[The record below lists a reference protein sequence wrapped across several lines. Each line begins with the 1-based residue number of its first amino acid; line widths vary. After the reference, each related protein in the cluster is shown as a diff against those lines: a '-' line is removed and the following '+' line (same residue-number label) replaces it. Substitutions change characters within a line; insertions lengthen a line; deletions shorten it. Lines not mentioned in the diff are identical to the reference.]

1 MPEPF
6 LDIQGILDVL
16 PHRYPFLLVDRI
28 ESIDATK
35 IVGLKNITVN
45 EPCFMGHFPG
55 NPVFPGVLIVEAM
68 AQVAGVMVMHN
79 MEDRHHKVVML
90 AKITEAKFIRPVR
103 PGDQM
108 RMEITMVHLRPTRA
122 KMTAVATVNG
132 VKVAEAALMCVLR
145 DKRGQAAAPAAAE
158 ES

>member
-122 KMTAVATVNG
+122 KMTAVATVDG

-145 DKRGQAAAPAAAE
+145 DKRDQAAAPAAAE

>member
-1 MPEPF
+1 MPF

-28 ESIDATK
+28 ESMDETK
-35 IVGLKNITVN
+35 TVGIKNVTVN

-79 MEDRHHKVVML
+79 MEDRHHKIVML
-90 AKITEAKFIRPVR
+90 AKIEEAKFIRPVR

-108 RMEITMVHLRPTRA
+108 RIEITMLHLRPTRA
-122 KMTAVATVNG
+122 KMTGVVTVDG
-132 VKVAEAALMCVLR
+132 LKVAEAGMMCVLR
-145 DKRGQAAAPAAAE
+145 DKRDQQPAA

>member
-1 MPEPF
+1 MPT

-28 ESIDATK
+28 EAMDKSKTVAI
-35 IVGLKNITVN
+35 KNVTAN

-68 AQVAGVMVMHN
+68 AQVAGVMVMHD
-79 MEDRHHKVVML
+79 MPDRHHKIVML
-90 AKITEAKFIRPVR
+90 AKIEEAKFIRPVR

-108 RMEITMVHLRPTRA
+108 RIEITMLHLRPTRA
-122 KMTAVATVNG
+122 KMTGVVTVDG
-132 VKVAEAALMCVLR
+132 VKVAEAGLMCVLR
-145 DKRGQAAAPAAAE
+145 DKRDQPAGE

>member
-1 MPEPF
+1 MPA

-28 ESIDATK
+28 ESIDETK
-35 IVGLKNITVN
+35 TVGIKNVSFN
-45 EPCFMGHFPG
+45 EPFFTGHFPD

-68 AQVAGVMVMHN
+68 AQVAGLMVMHN
-79 MEDRHHKVVML
+79 MEDRHHKIVML
-90 AKITEAKFIRPVR
+90 AKIEEAKFIRPVR

-108 RMEITMVHLRPTRA
+108 RIEITMLHLRPTRA
-122 KMTAVATVNG
+122 KMTGLVTVDG
-132 VKVAEAALMCVLR
+132 VKVAEAGLMCVLR
-145 DKRGQAAAPAAAE
+145 DKRDQPAA

>member
-28 ESIDATK
+28 ESIDETK
-35 IVGLKNITVN
+35 IVGLKNVTVN

-68 AQVAGVMVMHN
+68 AQVAGVMVMHD

-103 PGDQM
+103 PGDQL

-122 KMTAVATVNG
+122 KMTAVATVDG
-132 VKVAEAALMCVLR
+132 LKVAEAALMCVLR
-145 DKRGQAAAPAAAE
+145 DKRDQPTAAE

>member
-122 KMTAVATVNG
+122 KMTAVATVDG

>member
-1 MPEPF
+1 MPF

-28 ESIDATK
+28 ESMDETK
-35 IVGLKNITVN
+35 TVGIKNVTVN

-79 MEDRHHKVVML
+79 MEDRHHKIVML
-90 AKITEAKFIRPVR
+90 ANIEEAKFIRPVR

-108 RMEITMVHLRPTRA
+108 RIEITMLHLRPTRA
-122 KMTAVATVNG
+122 RMTGVVTVDG
-132 VKVAEAALMCVLR
+132 VKVAEAGMMCVLR
-145 DKRGQAAAPAAAE
+145 DKRDQQPAAAD
-158 ES
+158 S

>member
-1 MPEPF
+1 MPF
-6 LDIQGILDVL
+6 LDIQGVLDVL

-28 ESIDATK
+28 ESIDETRT
-35 IVGLKNITVN
+35 VGIKNVTVN
-45 EPCFMGHFPG
+45 EPFFTGHFPG

-90 AKITEAKFIRPVR
+90 AKIEEAKFIRPVR

-108 RMEITMVHLRPTRA
+108 RIEITMLHLRPTRA
-122 KMTAVATVNG
+122 KMTGVVTVAG
-132 VKVAEAALMCVLR
+132 AKVAEAGLMCVLR
-145 DKRGQAAAPAAAE
+145 DKRDQPGGE

>member
-1 MPEPF
+1 MPF

-28 ESIDATK
+28 ESLNETTT
-35 IVGLKNITVN
+35 VGLKNVTAN
-45 EPCFMGHFPG
+45 EPCFLGHFPD
-55 NPVFPGVLIVEAM
+55 NPIFPGVLIVEAM

-79 MEDRHHKVVML
+79 MEDRQHKVVML
-90 AKITEAKFIRPVR
+90 AKIEEAKFLRPVR

-108 RMEITMVHLRPTRA
+108 RIEITMLHLRPTRA
-122 KMTAVATVNG
+122 KMTGVVTVDG
-132 VKVAEAALMCVLR
+132 LKVAEAGMMCVLR
-145 DKRGQAAAPAAAE
+145 DKRDKPAE

>member
-55 NPVFPGVLIVEAM
+55 NPMCF
-68 AQVAGVMVMHN
+68 
-79 MEDRHHKVVML
+79 
-90 AKITEAKFIRPVR
+90 
-103 PGDQM
+103 
-108 RMEITMVHLRPTRA
+108 RA
-122 KMTAVATVNG
+122 
-132 VKVAEAALMCVLR
+132 C
-145 DKRGQAAAPAAAE
+145 
-158 ES
+158 

>member
-1 MPEPF
+1 MPA

-28 ESIDATK
+28 ESIDETK
-35 IVGLKNITVN
+35 TVGLKNVSFN
-45 EPCFMGHFPG
+45 EPCFTGHFPD

-68 AQVAGVMVMHN
+68 AQVAGVMVMYN

-90 AKITEAKFIRPVR
+90 AKIEEAKFIRPVR

-108 RMEITMVHLRPTRA
+108 RIEITMLHLRPTRA
-122 KMTAVATVNG
+122 KMTGVVTVDG
-132 VKVAEAALMCVLR
+132 VKVAEAGMMCVLR
-145 DKRGQAAAPAAAE
+145 DKRDQPAA

>member
-1 MPEPF
+1 MPF

-28 ESIDATK
+28 ESMDETK
-35 IVGLKNITVN
+35 TVGIKNVTIN

-79 MEDRHHKVVML
+79 MEDRHHKIVML
-90 AKITEAKFIRPVR
+90 AKIKEAKFIRPVR

-108 RMEITMVHLRPTRA
+108 RIEITMLHLRPTRA
-122 KMTAVATVNG
+122 KMTGVVTVDG
-132 VKVAEAALMCVLR
+132 LKVAEAGMMCVLR
-145 DKRGQAAAPAAAE
+145 DKRDQPPAAD
-158 ES
+158 S

>member
-6 LDIQGILDVL
+6 LDIQCILDVL

-28 ESIDATK
+28 ESIDETK
-35 IVGLKNITVN
+35 IVGLKNVTVN

-68 AQVAGVMVMHN
+68 AQVAGVMVMHD

-103 PGDQM
+103 PGDQL

-122 KMTAVATVNG
+122 KMTAVATVDG
-132 VKVAEAALMCVLR
+132 LKVAEAALMCVLR
-145 DKRGQAAAPAAAE
+145 DKRDQPTAAE

>member
-1 MPEPF
+1 MPF
-6 LDIQGILDVL
+6 LDTKGILDVL

-28 ESIDATK
+28 ESMDETTT
-35 IVGLKNITVN
+35 VGIKNVTAN
-45 EPCFMGHFPG
+45 EPCFTGHFPD

-90 AKITEAKFIRPVR
+90 AKIEEAKFIRPVL

-108 RMEITMVHLRPTRA
+108 RIVVTMLHLRPTRA
-122 KMTAVATVNG
+122 KMTAVVTVDGN
-132 VKVAEAALMCVLR
+132 KVAEAGMMCVLR
-145 DKRGQAAAPAAAE
+145 DKRDQPAEA
-158 ES
+158 S

>member
-1 MPEPF
+1 MPF

-28 ESIDATK
+28 ESLNETTTIG
-35 IVGLKNITVN
+35 IKNVTIN
-45 EPCFMGHFPG
+45 EPCFMGHFPD
-55 NPVFPGVLIVEAM
+55 NPIFPGVLIVEAM

-79 MEDRHHKVVML
+79 MEDRQHKVVML
-90 AKITEAKFIRPVR
+90 AKIEEAKFLRPVR

-108 RMEITMVHLRPTRA
+108 RIEITMLHLRPTRA
-122 KMTAVATVNG
+122 KMTGVVTVDG
-132 VKVAEAALMCVLR
+132 LKVAEAGMMCVLR
-145 DKRGQAAAPAAAE
+145 DKRDKPAE

>member
-1 MPEPF
+1 MDETKTV
-6 LDIQGILDVL
+6 GI
-16 PHRYPFLLVDRI
+16 
-28 ESIDATK
+28 
-35 IVGLKNITVN
+35 KNVTVN

-79 MEDRHHKVVML
+79 MEDRHHKIVML
-90 AKITEAKFIRPVR
+90 AKIEEAKFIRPVR

-108 RMEITMVHLRPTRA
+108 RIEITMLHLRPTRA
-122 KMTAVATVNG
+122 KMTGVVTVDG
-132 VKVAEAALMCVLR
+132 LKVAEAGMMCVLR
-145 DKRGQAAAPAAAE
+145 DKRDQQPAA